1 MHRLTAGSVACPLAP
16 RASIRAE
23 NMVASGPGPTRQT
36 DLLLFS
42 GVTSL
47 YIFSVGYTPTFKIHS
62 DGAHRMGHSA
72 AGGRTGSARIEWHG
86 LRRLNFLCC
95 VE

>member
-62 DGAHRMGHSA
+62 DGAHRMGIA
-72 AGGRTGSARIEWHG
+72 P
-86 LRRLNFLCC
+86 L
-95 VE
+95 